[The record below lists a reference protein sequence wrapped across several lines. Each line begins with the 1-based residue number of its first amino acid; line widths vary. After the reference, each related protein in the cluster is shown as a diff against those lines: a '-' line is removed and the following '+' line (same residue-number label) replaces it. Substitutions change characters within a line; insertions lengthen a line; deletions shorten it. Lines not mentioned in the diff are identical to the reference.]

1 MFVIPLAVNSATLA
15 DASATMAA
23 TAAELTKVGLVQ
35 DLAAVMLV
43 AGLVAAFFHYMG
55 WPKVI
60 GYISAGV
67 LMGMPPFKQFMIS
80 NEASINVL
88 ASLGIIFLMFTLGLE
103 LNIRRL
109 RKIGTT
115 VFPTAVFD
123 MAMMIL
129 IGYAIGRHVFAWSWL
144 PSLVLGVMICDSST
158 TLLAKSLE
166 EMGCSRAKFAVVIF
180 GTTITEDVLTI
191 GVMAILTGLFLT
203 GQFQAM
209 ELARQLGYL
218 SLFLVGVMVFGIL
231 LLPRFLDR
239 LSRLKDDETL
249 QLIVLG
255 ICFGIAFVA
264 EKLNFSLALGAFL
277 VGAVISESKVLKRVH
292 EHSGVLRSMFS
303 AVFFVTVGLMVNP
316 GQMWDNAW
324 QILLLVLL
332 VLACKTVNCFLGAL
346 ISGQTFRESLL
357 IGVGL
362 AQLGDFS
369 YLVALLAIDLATGAE
384 PYQQLYQL
392 AVGVSIITTLLNPF
406 LLKKTMAVSDALQR
420 FLPPTWQEVLDN
432 YHSWVN
438 RTRHQVAGS
447 RERGVLTKHGLFLL
461 IDIMLI
467 AVVFWIAAFFKEQ
480 DAWWAIF
487 PDFVRGELKNH
498 LLWLASCAFCFPIAV
513 SAFLHGRKAA
523 DDLAATTV
531 PVFLDDRWAGP
542 LRRFTRGGVMIF
554 CAAVVALELGVL
566 SVTVLGLA
574 PLGWLVM
581 ILFYI
586 VACLF
591 AWTKVKRLALEGQSA
606 LKAVLEGDEVVAD
619 PDATMSVAAPS
630 WSLQLPQSSAAIGM
644 TLAQLHLRNRTGA
657 TITRIARNNQDSVD
671 NPGPE
676 TVLQEGDTLTIRGTE
691 KQFQS
696 ARDLLSQTEIE
707 EHTMP
712 VLSQI
717 IDLHVEAIS
726 IPKESSYAQKKLAD
740 VRLRNQTGVTV
751 VRIERQGQALPGP
764 PGPDDRI
771 CADDRLFVLGSTEQ
785 IEATKA
791 FFHKQETEFELI

>member
-1 MFVIPLAVNSATLA
+1 MFSIMAVNSDTLTPV
-15 DASATMAA
+15 SAAAAA

-35 DLAAVMLV
+35 DLAAVMLA
-43 AGLVAAFFHYMG
+43 AGLVAAFFHYVG

-67 LMGMPPFKQFMIS
+67 LMGLPPFKHFMIS

-123 MAMMIL
+123 MTMMIL
-129 IGYAIGRHVFAWSWL
+129 LGYALGRHIFGWSWL

-166 EMGCSRAKFAVVIF
+166 EMGCSRSKFAAIIF
-180 GTTITEDVLTI
+180 GTTLTEDVLTI

-203 GQFQAM
+203 GQFQAA
-209 ELARQLGYL
+209 ELVRQLGYL
-218 SLFLVGVMVFGIL
+218 SLFLVGVMVFGLL

-239 LSRLKDDETL
+239 LSRLKDNETL

-277 VGAVISESKVLKRVH
+277 VGAVVSESKVRKRVH
-292 EHSGVLRSMFS
+292 EHSGALRSMFS
-303 AVFFVTVGLMVNP
+303 AVFFVTVGLMVNLE
-316 GQMWDNAW
+316 QMWDNAW
-324 QILLLVLL
+324 QILLLTLL
-332 VLACKTVNCFLGAL
+332 VLVCKTLNCFMGAL

-369 YLVALLAIDLATGAE
+369 YLVALLAIDLAAGAE

-392 AVGVSIITTLLNPF
+392 AVGVSVVTTLLNPF
-406 LLKKTMAVSDALQR
+406 LLRKTMAASELFQR
-420 FLPPTWQEVLDN
+420 SLPPSWQKVLDN

-438 RTRHQVAGS
+438 RARHQVADS
-447 RERGVLTKHGLFLL
+447 RERGVLARHGLFLL

-467 AVVFWIAAFFKEQ
+467 AVIFWVAAFFKEQ

-498 LLWLASCAFCFPIAV
+498 LLWLAACFCCFPIAV

-523 DDLAATTV
+523 DDLAAATV
-531 PVFLDDRWAGP
+531 PALLDERWAGP

-554 CAAVVALELGVL
+554 CAAVVAWELGVL

-574 PLGWLVM
+574 PIGWLVM
-581 ILFYI
+581 IIFYI
-586 VACLF
+586 VACLI
-591 AWTKVKRLALEGQSA
+591 AWTKVKRLALEGQTA
-606 LKAVLEGDEVVAD
+606 LKAVLEGEETVAD
-619 PDATMSVAAPS
+619 TAAAPVEAPS
-630 WSLQLPQSSAAIGM
+630 RSLQLPKQSAAIGL
-644 TLAQLHLRNRTGA
+644 TLAQLHLRHRTGA
-657 TITRIARNNQDSVD
+657 TITRIVRENQESVD
-671 NPGPE
+671 YPGPD
-676 TVLQEGDTLTIRGTE
+676 TVLLAGDVLTVRGTE
-691 KQFQS
+691 KQFQNTQ
-696 ARDLLSQTEIE
+696 DLLLQTELAV
-707 EHTMP
+707 HTMP

-717 IDLHVEAIS
+717 IDLHVETIT
-726 IPKESSYAQKKLAD
+726 IPRDSPYAQKKLAD
-740 VRLRNQTGVTV
+740 LRLRNHTGVTV

-764 PGPDDRI
+764 PGPDDLV
-771 CADDRLFVLGSTEQ
+771 CAEDRLFVLGSTEQ
-785 IEATKA
+785 IESTKA
-791 FFHKQETEFELI
+791 FFHTQEAEFELI

>member
-1 MFVIPLAVNSATLA
+1 MLVIPFAMTSASLANTSAA
-15 DASATMAA
+15 VAS

-35 DLAAVMLV
+35 DLAAVMLA
-43 AGLVAAFFHYMG
+43 AGLVAAFFHYLG

-67 LMGMPPFKQFMIS
+67 LMGLPPLKQFMIS
-80 NEASINVL
+80 NEASVNVL

-123 MAMMIL
+123 MTIMIL
-129 IGYAIGRHVFAWSWL
+129 VGYAIGRHVFGWSWL

-166 EMGCSRAKFAVVIF
+166 EMGCSRAKFAMVIF
-180 GTTITEDVLTI
+180 GTTITEDVMTI

-255 ICFGIAFVA
+255 ICFGISFVA

-303 AVFFVTVGLMVNP
+303 AVFFVTVGLLVDL

-332 VLACKTVNCFLGAL
+332 VLVCKTLNCFLGAL

-369 YLVALLAIDLATGAE
+369 YLVALLAIDLAAGGE
-384 PYQQLYQL
+384 PYHQLYQL
-392 AVGVSIITTLLNPF
+392 AVGVSIVTTLLNPF
-406 LLKKTMAVSDALQR
+406 LLKKTMAASDALQR
-420 FLPPTWQEVLDN
+420 SLPPTWQVVLGN

-447 RERGVLTKHGLFLL
+447 RERGVLVRHGLFLL

-467 AVVFWIAAFFKEQ
+467 AVIFWIAAFFKEQ

-487 PDFVRGELKNH
+487 PDFVRGELKNY
-498 LLWLASCAFCFPIAV
+498 LLWLASCGLCFPIAV

-523 DDLAATTV
+523 DDLAAVTV
-531 PVFLDDRWAGP
+531 PAFLDERWAGP

-554 CAAVVALELGVL
+554 CAAFVALELGVL

-591 AWTKVKRLALEGQSA
+591 TWTKVKRLALEGQSA
-606 LKAVLEGDEVVAD
+606 LKAVLEGDEIVTDLAAAS
-619 PDATMSVAAPS
+619 PVAAPS
-630 WSLQLPQSSAAIGM
+630 WSLLLPKQAAAIGM
-644 TLAQLHLRNRTGA
+644 TLAQLHLRHRTGA
-657 TITRIARNNQDSVD
+657 TITGIVRENQDNID
-671 NPGPE
+671 YPGPD
-676 TVLQEGDTLTIRGTE
+676 TVLRAGDTLTLRGTE
-691 KQFQS
+691 KQYQV
-696 ARDLLSQTEIE
+696 ARDFLSQSEIE
-707 EHTMP
+707 EHTVP

-717 IDLHVEAIS
+717 IDLHVEAIT
-726 IPKESSYAQKKLAD
+726 IPKESPYTQKKLAE

-764 PGPDDRI
+764 PGPDDRV

-785 IEATKA
+785 IEAAKT
-791 FFHKQETEFELI
+791 FFLTPKTDFQLI